1 MDLMQCRPSVAT
13 DPTRRHEDTPCHH
26 DQRILSSLQSFLVST
41 MIRKAVQATNIKA
54 PEPIA
59 EAPHAEITRLRDL
72 SREQVRSGV
81 AAWLGWTFDGL
92 DMHLYTL
99 VAAPF
104 VAQLLGAGT
113 TTDPRVGRYGSII
126 QGAFLFGWAL
136 GGGFFGRIGDRL
148 GRARALSLT
157 VLTYAA
163 FTGLSVFAHEW
174 WHLMIFRFLAALGIG
189 GEWAVG
195 ASLLS
200 ETWPRKWRPWI
211 AAVLQTGVNVG
222 ILVAGL
228 ANVLLAAAPPRYL
241 FLVGVLP
248 ALLVFWIRK
257 AVPEPA
263 EWRQAKQNSQAI
275 EPRIADLFRG
285 EAQRITLRVILVCGV
300 SLTAHWAFMFWHQQ
314 HLRNLPDVL
323 NLPADEKN
331 KLASLA
337 MYLVIGSSIAG
348 NFFAGWLARYFGYRS
363 TIAVTFLLYF
373 FAMLGA
379 YYIPRDHQALMCWFP
394 AIGFCQGAFALFTM
408 YLPPL
413 FPTLLR
419 TTGAG
424 FCYNIGRTVAAF
436 GTVFFGLFS
445 KVGDH
450 RSALLYAGLLFLPAA
465 VIAFFLPQTRD

>member
-1 MDLMQCRPSVAT
+1 MDSVSADESARTGTSVAGDVT
-13 DPTRRHEDTPCHH
+13 HLRQLTR
-26 DQRILSSLQSFLVST
+26 QQW
-41 MIRKAVQATNIKA
+41 
-54 PEPIA
+54 
-59 EAPHAEITRLRDL
+59 
-72 SREQVRSGV
+72 RSGI

-92 DMHLYTL
+92 DMHIYTL

-104 VAQLLGAGT
+104 VAQLLGAAS

-126 QGAFLFGWAL
+126 QGGFMLGWAL

-163 FTGLSVFAHEW
+163 FTGLSFFAQAW
-174 WHLMIFRFLAALGIG
+174 WHLLIFRFLAALGIG

-200 ETWPRKWRPWI
+200 ETWPRRWRPWI
-211 AAVLQTGVNVG
+211 AATLQTGVNVG
-222 ILVAGL
+222 ILAAGL
-228 ANVLLAAAPPRYL
+228 ANIILAAAPPRCL

-248 ALLVFWIRK
+248 ALLVFWIRR
-257 AVPEPA
+257 AVPETE
-263 EWRQAKQNSQAI
+263 EWRSAKERARDH
-275 EPRIADLFRG
+275 EPGVGDLFRG
-285 EAQRITLRVILVCGV
+285 EALGITLRVVLVCGV

-323 NLPADEKN
+323 NWSDAQKN
-331 KLASLA
+331 KLASVG
-337 MYLVIGSSIAG
+337 MYLVIASSILG
-348 NFFAGWLARYFGYRS
+348 NFFAGWLARLIGYRA
-363 TIAVTFLLYF
+363 TIAGMFLMYF

-379 YYIPRDHQALMCWFP
+379 YYLPRDHVALLCWFP
-394 AIGFCQGAFALFTM
+394 LIGFCQGAFALFTM

-424 FCYNIGRTVAAF
+424 FCYNIGRITAAF
-436 GTVFFGLFS
+436 GTVYFGLYS
-445 KVGDH
+445 KAGDH
-450 RSALLYAGLLFLPAA
+450 RIALLYAGFLFLPAA
-465 VIAFFLPQTRD
+465 FIALLLPRLRD

>member
-1 MDLMQCRPSVAT
+1 MNNQANSRVT
-13 DPTRRHEDTPCHH
+13 TRSAAD
-26 DQRILSSLQSFLVST
+26 SG
-41 MIRKAVQATNIKA
+41 
-54 PEPIA
+54 
-59 EAPHAEITRLRDL
+59 EITSLRQL
-72 SREQVRSGV
+72 KPAQWRSGI

-104 VAQLLGAGT
+104 VAQLIGAT
-113 TTDPRVGRYGSII
+113 STTDGRVGQHSSWI
-126 QGAFLFGWAL
+126 QGAFLLGWAV
-136 GGGFFGRIGDRL
+136 GGGFFGRVGDRL

-157 VLTYAA
+157 VLTYAL
-163 FTGLSVFAHEW
+163 FTGLSFFAQEW

-222 ILVAGL
+222 ILLAGL
-228 ANVLLAAAPPRYL
+228 ANFLLAAAPPRYL

-248 ALLVFWIRK
+248 ALLVFWIRR
-257 AVPEPA
+257 AVPETE
-263 EWRQAKQNSQAI
+263 EWQSAREKARHH
-275 EPRIADLFRG
+275 EPGIRELFRG
-285 EAQRITLRVILVCGV
+285 EVLRVTLWVVAVCGV

-314 HLRNLPDVL
+314 HLRNLPDVVTMS
-323 NLPADEKN
+323 PAEKN
-331 KLASLA
+331 KLASAA
-337 MYLVIGSSIAG
+337 MYLVIGSSILG
-348 NFFAGWLARYFGYRS
+348 NFFAGWVARFVGYRA
-363 TIAVTFLLYF
+363 TIATIF
-373 FAMLGA
+373 GA
-379 YYIPRDHQALMCWFP
+379 YFLAMVGAYAGPRTHDALLWWFP
-394 AIGFCQGAFALFTM
+394 VIGFCQGAFALFTM

-424 FCYNIGRTVAAF
+424 FCYNIGRTAAAF

-450 RSALLYAGLLFLPAA
+450 RYALLYAGCLFLPAA
-465 VIAFFLPQTRD
+465 FMACFLPRARD

>member
-1 MDLMQCRPSVAT
+1 MD
-13 DPTRRHEDTPCHH
+13 
-26 DQRILSSLQSFLVST
+26 
-41 MIRKAVQATNIKA
+41 ATNLNLPA
-54 PEPIA
+54 P
-59 EAPHAEITRLRDL
+59 APAALAADVTHFRQL
-72 SREQVRSGV
+72 SRDQWRSGA

-104 VAQLLGAGT
+104 VAQLLGAAS
-113 TTDPRVGRYGSII
+113 TTDPRVGHYSSVI
-126 QGAFLFGWAL
+126 QGAFLLGWAL

-163 FTGLSVFAHEW
+163 FTGLSFFAQTW
-174 WHLMIFRFLAALGIG
+174 WHLFIFRFLAALGIG

-211 AAVLQTGVNVG
+211 AAVLQSGVNVG
-222 ILVAGL
+222 ILVAVL
-228 ANVLLAAAPPRYL
+228 ANHFLANAPPRYL
-241 FLVGVLP
+241 FLVGILP
-248 ALLVFWIRK
+248 ALLVFWIRR
-257 AVPEPA
+257 AVPEPE
-263 EWRQAKQNSQAI
+263 EWRSAKLAARHN
-275 EPRIADLFRG
+275 EPGVRDLFRSDVR
-285 EAQRITLRVILVCGV
+285 RITIWVVLVCGV

-314 HLRNLPDVL
+314 HLRNLPEVL
-323 NLPADEKN
+323 NWTDERKN
-331 KLASLA
+331 KLVNTA
-337 MYLVIGSSIAG
+337 MFLVIASSILG
-348 NFFAGWLARYFGYRS
+348 NFFCGWLARLIGYRASIATSLFGY
-363 TIAVTFLLYF
+363 LLVMF
-373 FAMLGA
+373 GA
-379 YYIPRDHQALMCWFP
+379 YCVPRDHLSLLCWFP
-394 AIGFCQGAFALFTM
+394 LIGFCQGAFALFTM

-424 FCYNIGRTVAAF
+424 FSYNIGRTIAAL

-450 RSALLYAGLLFLPAA
+450 RAALFYASFLFLPAS
-465 VIAFFLPQTRD
+465 IISFFLPRVRD